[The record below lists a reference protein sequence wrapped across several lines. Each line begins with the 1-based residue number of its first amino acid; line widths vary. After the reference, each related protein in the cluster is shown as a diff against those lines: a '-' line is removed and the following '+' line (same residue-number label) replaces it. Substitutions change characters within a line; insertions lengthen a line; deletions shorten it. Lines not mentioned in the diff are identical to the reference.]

1 MVKCRNWIA
10 QYLKVFGTGLELI
23 LTDVVP
29 NNVRLKLYY
38 DDYLNGAIY
47 RWQIEGKCN
56 NLV

>member
-29 NNVRLKLYY
+29 NNVRLKLYIMMTTWMVQFTG
-38 DDYLNGAIY
+38 D
-47 RWQIEGKCN
+47 K
-56 NLV
+56 

>member
-47 RWQIEGKCN
+47 R
-56 NLV
+56 